1 MGRLG
6 EICLSRIRMGRS
18 LSELIEAEE
27 DGPAVSELLEAEEDG
42 PAVSELLE
50 TDEDGPRKLGFL
62 TI

>member
-27 DGPAVSELLEAEEDG
+27 DGPAVTELLEA
-42 PAVSELLE
+42 
-50 TDEDGPRKLGFL
+50 DEDGPKKLGFL